1 MKMLAVDLT
10 LSVELDA
17 AQLKQLAAIFGVP
30 SADLDDRLSR
40 LAAAAI
46 EEYVTAF
53 NGARSPRTMAEFREN
68 RLNLLFKHLDEP
80 EPTDRQVE
88 RLFQRT
94 PAQARTLIAGVRAR
108 YEAEIATRL
117 DAAATATLK
126 TAAKV
131 GDDTVRIVA
140 RDSLASYLKDL
151 VNTTE
156 APPLEKRKD
165 ASQTYDVL
173 RDTIVALAGIL
184 GFDKTDVTAL
194 DW

>member
-1 MKMLAVDLT
+1 MCGVNLSVSVDL
-10 LSVELDA
+10 DP
-17 AQLKQLAAIFGVP
+17 AQLKQLAAIFRVEP
-30 SADLDDRLSR
+30 ADLEDRLSR
-40 LAAAAI
+40 LAAAAT
-46 EEYVTAF
+46 EEYVAAF
-53 NGARSPRTMAEFREN
+53 SGARSPQTMAEFREN
-68 RLNLLFKHLDEP
+68 RLNLLFKHLEDP

-108 YEAEIATRL
+108 YESEIATRL
-117 DAAATATLK
+117 DATATVTLK
-126 TAAKV
+126 GAVTV
-131 GDDTVRIVA
+131 DDDTVRIVA
-140 RDSLASYLKDL
+140 SDSLARYLKDL

-173 RDTIVALAGIL
+173 RDTIVALAEVL
-184 GFDKTDVTAL
+184 GFEKTDVTAL